1 MEEAPQTKLSKDERI
16 IVLTRT
22 TVRKRPLRRFR
33 SRDLSALVL
42 VYSANPNGML
52 RRLHTHTVFLH
63 TVEPIPIVRHPL
75 AESKQFLLGDR
86 VDHLFLLRNRNL
98 SVRAITKVDLIEST
112 ENPRN
117 STRQRRISVKSNT
130 SGLRH

>member
-1 MEEAPQTKLSKDERI
+1 MSKDERI

-52 RRLHTHTVFLH
+52 RKLHTHTVSLH

-75 AESKQFLLGDR
+75 AESEQFLPGDR

-98 SVRAITKVDLIEST
+98 SERAITKVDLIEST
-112 ENPRN
+112 EK
-117 STRQRRISVKSNT
+117 TRSSESNN